1 MSMLRKMPRPLLRQ
15 LLPLVL
21 LAAFVLAPIAA
32 LAQQPIER
40 DMTPQEFKAA
50 GLDKLSPEELIKLNA
65 WLGRKIDTVSTE
77 AAASAKDK
85 VVQENRG
92 FFNFGSDE
100 PIVARMSGEFRG
112 FGKGR
117 EYTLDNGQVW
127 LQTDSAV
134 LVGAKLD
141 RPEVRINPSIS
152 GNSWYLAVKGYST
165 RAKVERVK

>member
-1 MSMLRKMPRPLLRQ
+1 MSMLRKMPRPLLPLA
-15 LLPLVL
+15 LLT
-21 LAAFVLAPIAA
+21 AFVLTPIVA

-40 DMTPQEFKAA
+40 DMSAPEFKAA
-50 GLDKLSPEELIKLNA
+50 GLDKLTPEELLRLNA
-65 WLGRKIDTVSTE
+65 WLGRKIDTVATE
-77 AAASAKDK
+77 AAAGAKDK

-100 PIVARMSGEFRG
+100 PIIARMTGEFRG

-134 LVGAKLD
+134 LVGARLD